1 VKARMMRLPSSLL
14 CLLLVWL
21 GAVLWALGA
30 TTHAVAQTN
39 TKGVYTCVDSKG
51 RRLTSD
57 RPIAEC
63 LDREQQQMGSSGAV
77 RRVVP
82 PSYTAEER
90 ARLDAQR
97 KQAEQERAR
106 LADEKRRDRALLM
119 RYPTQTAHDKARAE
133 ELALIDDVVNAA
145 KLRDRALE
153 QQGQAINNEMEFYQ
167 RDPTKA
173 PAALRRQYTAYQQ
186 QVRSQ
191 QRFLDEQAMQ
201 KQRIHARF
209 DEELTRLRL
218 LWAAR

>member
-1 VKARMMRLPSSLL
+1 MRTRGSLL
-14 CLLLVWL
+14 CLLLGWL

-30 TTHAVAQTN
+30 ATPAGAQTT

-57 RPIAEC
+57 RPIPEC
-63 LDREQQQMGSSGAV
+63 LDREQHQMGSSGAV

-119 RYPTQTAHDKARAE
+119 RYPNQAAHDKARAE

-145 KLRDRALE
+145 KLRDRALA
-153 QQGQAINNEMEFYQ
+153 QQRQAIDNEMEFYQ
-167 RDPTKA
+167 RDPTQA
-173 PAALRRQYTAYQQ
+173 PAALRRQYAAYQQ

-191 QRFLDEQAMQ
+191 QRFLDEQEQQ

-209 DEELTRLRL
+209 DEELARLRT
-218 LWAAR
+218 LWADR